1 MWNRSTID
9 NCEIY
14 MNGIIYVVQFALC
27 HNVPA
32 WQNLMAM
39 NKTSFVYGGWTGL
52 TGPWWTEDSSLE
64 WQPVSP
70 NKRTVLP
77 IKKEP
82 SAFSTTVFLFAI
94 CHDLEV
100 YPPVFSSLWL
110 PLVFVCFP
118 AVLPSL
124 VSFSLITPSV
134 FRILSANG
142 TTNIINFSISPS
154 SLILAFLSKSSLWDQ
169 FWGWCPTLLLL
180 LITAS
185 HLFCVIENLSLFLE

>member
-1 MWNRSTID
+1 MCLPACQKIEWPWIKPVFCLWGLDWCYWSLID
-9 NCEIY
+9 WR
-14 MNGIIYVVQFALC
+14 Q
-27 HNVPA
+27 
-32 WQNLMAM
+32 
-39 NKTSFVYGGWTGL
+39 
-52 TGPWWTEDSSLE
+52 
-64 WQPVSP
+64 QPGMTACFSKQAHCVA
-70 NKRTVLP
+70 N
-77 IKKEP
+77 KKEP

-142 TTNIINFSISPS
+142 TTNIVYFSSVSQYFTFFFETGCFWAKSVYEISFGDGAQ
-154 SLILAFLSKSSLWDQ
+154 L
-169 FWGWCPTLLLL
+169 C
-180 LITAS
+180 
-185 HLFCVIENLSLFLE
+185 CYYLSLQAVFFVS